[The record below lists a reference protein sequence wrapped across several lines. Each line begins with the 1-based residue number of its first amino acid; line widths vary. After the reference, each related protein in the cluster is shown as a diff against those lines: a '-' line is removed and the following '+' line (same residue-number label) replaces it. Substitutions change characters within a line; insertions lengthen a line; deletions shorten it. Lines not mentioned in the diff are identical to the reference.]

1 MKIGVT
7 FIICSLLYMA
17 MVSIIYFSK
26 KRVNNMENKMYS
38 ILLKINII
46 GLIIELCCCYFV
58 YNADVSIFHEII
70 NVFVNKLY
78 LIYLLIWEFIF
89 TSYVFFISFNDQKDF
104 NKKLEKNKNKISL
117 GVLIFFIIMLLC
129 VLFLPLYYYNDGY
142 SVYSYGP
149 ATDLLTLIG
158 GLFVL
163 FDIFCVVKNIKNIK
177 SKKYYPLFSLIILM
191 IVVLIIR
198 NINPGLI
205 LINSTF
211 AFVTIFM
218 YHTIENPDVLLIEEL
233 YKNKTLVEE
242 TNEEK
247 SNFLFN
253 MSQEVRNHVKTIANI
268 TNESLNSNDI
278 DAIKENLKL
287 INNNNRQLDF
297 VVNHVLDVST
307 IDAQNIKIMKS
318 RYNVYNLFDELN
330 VRAKQT
336 LFKNVDLRFNVSKN
350 IPKYLF
356 GDALKL
362 KQVLITIIENAT
374 KHTKHGFV
382 EVNVN
387 VVEKY
392 DICRLII
399 NIEDSGIGMSL
410 EAVNDILTSNKEIT
424 EDEIIKLNKLDFI
437 TCKKIIN
444 LLGGSLMIRS
454 EENKGTKVTVTID
467 QKIVFDKEKSDKLK
481 KYNSLVTI
489 NKKIL
494 VVDDKAHE
502 LKTIK
507 DYLNTYDYNIHT
519 TMYKKDCLKKIE
531 NDKYD
536 LLILDDDLVDGSAF
550 DIMQELKNKQ
560 KNNIPIVVMID
571 EAKLSIKKHYLNDGF
586 DDVVVKNKLESEL
599 KRIVEKY

>member
-163 FDIFCVVKNIKNIK
+163 FDIFCVDKNIKNIK

-253 MSQEVRNHVKTIANI
+253 MSQEVRNHVKTIADI

-287 INNNNRQLDF
+287 INNKPYIF
-297 VVNHVLDVST
+297 
-307 IDAQNIKIMKS
+307 
-318 RYNVYNLFDELN
+318 
-330 VRAKQT
+330 
-336 LFKNVDLRFNVSKN
+336 
-350 IPKYLF
+350 
-356 GDALKL
+356 
-362 KQVLITIIENAT
+362 
-374 KHTKHGFV
+374 
-382 EVNVN
+382 
-387 VVEKY
+387 
-392 DICRLII
+392 
-399 NIEDSGIGMSL
+399 
-410 EAVNDILTSNKEIT
+410 
-424 EDEIIKLNKLDFI
+424 
-437 TCKKIIN
+437 
-444 LLGGSLMIRS
+444 
-454 EENKGTKVTVTID
+454 
-467 QKIVFDKEKSDKLK
+467 
-481 KYNSLVTI
+481 
-489 NKKIL
+489 
-494 VVDDKAHE
+494 
-502 LKTIK
+502 
-507 DYLNTYDYNIHT
+507 
-519 TMYKKDCLKKIE
+519 
-531 NDKYD
+531 
-536 LLILDDDLVDGSAF
+536 
-550 DIMQELKNKQ
+550 
-560 KNNIPIVVMID
+560 
-571 EAKLSIKKHYLNDGF
+571 
-586 DDVVVKNKLESEL
+586 
-599 KRIVEKY
+599 